1 MISVRL
7 NADLH
12 DAAGMIGTRFKTGI
26 IARDGQTVISN
37 PNTMGFEWQV
47 NNTEPMLFHDVR
59 VPQFPEQCKLPSYAS
74 RLLMLTDDDKRRA
87 EILCSH
93 AAEDMKQFCIED
105 VELSGDSEFA
115 HDGEAY

>member
-1 MISVRL
+1 
-7 NADLH
+7 
-12 DAAGMIGTRFKTGI
+12 MIGTRLKTGI

-59 VPQFPEQCKLPSYAS
+59 APQFPEQCKLPSYAS
-74 RLLMLTDDDKRRA
+74 RLLMLTDEDKRRA
-87 EILCSH
+87 EILCNH
-93 AAEDMKQFCIED
+93 ASEDMKQFCIED